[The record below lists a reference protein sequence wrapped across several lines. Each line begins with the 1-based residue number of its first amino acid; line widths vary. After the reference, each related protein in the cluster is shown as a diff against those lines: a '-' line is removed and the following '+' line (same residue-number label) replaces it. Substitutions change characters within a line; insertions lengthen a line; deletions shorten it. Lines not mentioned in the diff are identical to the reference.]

1 MIVKI
6 LISQRTYTRFLF
18 VYLRKQLAETI
29 DRLGFKGEMRVFLKL
44 CPVENRLSKSNFYI
58 LIHKKTYCM
67 VQKKVIGRLCP
78 PVDDIDSIT
87 WWNKD

>member
-44 CPVENRLSKSNFYI
+44 CPVENRLLKSNFYI
-58 LIHKKTYCM
+58 LIHKKNLLYGTKESNRTFM
-67 VQKKVIGRLCP
+67 P
-78 PVDDIDSIT
+78 TS
-87 WWNKD
+87 